1 MRKALLWI
9 GVLLGGLGVA
19 VLAASAVLGL
29 MGLATSYNLGDPAKF
44 QFILV
49 PFWLIGIA
57 IAAGGALC
65 LIGWRW
71 LRTDAG

>member
-9 GVLLGGLGVA
+9 GVLFCGLGVA
-19 VLAASAVLGL
+19 VLAASAVLGF